1 MAPTMGLVERLS
13 PLMAIADCE
22 APEYEAIDGVAE
34 NAAAAAPGAPAN
46 ELPAPPRPFP
56 TPTPGTTP
64 PAAAVPYADAA
75 AEEYPCAA
83 AADDM

>member
-46 ELPAPPRPFP
+46 ELPAAPIPFP
-56 TPTPGTTP
+56 PTPGTTP